1 MCGLRGALVC
11 IPCVFVAM
19 EVYMLSNEPLPHYLP

>member
-1 MCGLRGALVC
+1 MRGLRGAPVC

-19 EVYMLSNEPLPHYLP
+19 EVYMLSNEPLSYYLP